1 MLTTRTESLAEGITI
16 HMGDCRDVL
25 PTLARAHA
33 IITDPPYGVGLVGKT
48 NDFRDSRHFDSG
60 ASLVPSKLYDDDE
73 ATIRALIGEVIPLA
87 LTIEHYLMVSAL
99 KLM

>member
-1 MLTTRTESLAEGITI
+1 MLTTRTETLAEGITI

-48 NDFRDSRHFDSG
+48 GRPGG
-60 ASLVPSKLYDDDE
+60 ARLAINLVITS
-73 ATIRALIGEVIPLA
+73 ARCVIF
-87 LTIEHYLMVSAL
+87 IVYFF
-99 KLM
+99 